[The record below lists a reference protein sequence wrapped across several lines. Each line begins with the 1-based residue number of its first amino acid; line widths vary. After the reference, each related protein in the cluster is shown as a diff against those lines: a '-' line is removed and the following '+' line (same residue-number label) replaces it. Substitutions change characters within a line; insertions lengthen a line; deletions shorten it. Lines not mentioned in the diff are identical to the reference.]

1 MGKWS
6 NEAGDFFMYMEDFLD
21 KQERISNQI
30 LELLQTHGGYLS
42 KKKLTELLEISGN
55 SLRIY
60 LKNIEVRLEKFVES
74 GHVFFE
80 VEANNVKFSVDG
92 TTNLSNISND
102 FFRDSYKYKI
112 IMYLYMNETLNLI
125 DLENELH
132 ISGSSITRRIKELN
146 EILAEFD
153 LKIKNRRLVG
163 TKIQLNYFYYL
174 FFIRVMP
181 FTDRAELLSRSKTIN
196 AYTEVLNKQYDLGW
210 GDDEKLS
217 VFLWLK
223 ILIRLNSY
231 KEQREEALTPV
242 SRELIKN
249 NPAYS
254 KVKISFFRFLKKYA
268 LSFVEEDAIGLYYF
282 LIGFDL
288 IKNDSELYEEIRD
301 VDIDKETPINVAI
314 NFFWRDIEKYT
325 YFKNDTKINYT
336 LFNLYSKLAIFKGES
351 FIYNRTIT
359 EFNRKSLEREDFGL
373 IIQKLLAAYQSVAQ
387 FNGLNAPESLYYL
400 QIQYLYILNFEF
412 DDVLKIG
419 LFINRDPIMEKLTMI
434 IMERLLHGILNVQV
448 EACQEGKDYDLIVTN
463 RMGVSQQQFES
474 PLYIMS
480 EIGVSSDEAIADVI
494 NEVLEIDKVKKINM
508 QSLERDSR

>member
-1 MGKWS
+1 
-6 NEAGDFFMYMEDFLD
+6 MYMEDFLD

-400 QIQYLYILNFEF
+400 QIQYLYILNILNFEF

-480 EIGVSSDEAIADVI
+480 EIGVSSDEAVADVI